1 MSGEDDMAGASMH
14 SEDDHSAHQM
24 SSASLEGVN
33 QVGGAFMLSL
43 TNHQSIES
51 GMTSATPTFAGAL
64 ANGAL
69 IIEDHLVI
77 SQGVSDGEYFIG
89 NPSSSMNMANSTQD
103 LYLNLQGINLVNVD
117 DLIGITQPT
126 QNYPLFGSVVS
137 DPVVDA
143 EQRINLTLLAYQAY
157 TNTMIKPSD
166 LAKLSVGNDG
176 SELSSR
182 ALVDRILDDY
192 SVQVESFYG
201 DSLDD
206 MSSKSITKK
215 VFKTLYDRKPTSVEV
230 STWNSAVK
238 NGLLKTDLP
247 MAILRSTNGLDTYR
261 IALLSAA
268 SKWSQIQWGTNAVVD
283 GNFGQGFVGKESSF
297 NELSNLILES
307 GSVSNWEEA
316 DSTFAQYRD
325 DVLTSLS
332 GSPISDTGFF

>member
-1 MSGEDDMAGASMH
+1 MAGASMH
-14 SEDDHSAHQM
+14 FEDDHSAHQM

-143 EQRINLTLLAYQAY
+143 EQRINLCLLY
-157 TNTMIKPSD
+157 TSPSP
-166 LAKLSVGNDG
+166 
-176 SELSSR
+176 R
-182 ALVDRILDDY
+182 DR
-192 SVQVESFYG
+192 
-201 DSLDD
+201 
-206 MSSKSITKK
+206 
-215 VFKTLYDRKPTSVEV
+215 
-230 STWNSAVK
+230 
-238 NGLLKTDLP
+238 
-247 MAILRSTNGLDTYR
+247 
-261 IALLSAA
+261 
-268 SKWSQIQWGTNAVVD
+268 
-283 GNFGQGFVGKESSF
+283 
-297 NELSNLILES
+297 
-307 GSVSNWEEA
+307 
-316 DSTFAQYRD
+316 
-325 DVLTSLS
+325 
-332 GSPISDTGFF
+332 